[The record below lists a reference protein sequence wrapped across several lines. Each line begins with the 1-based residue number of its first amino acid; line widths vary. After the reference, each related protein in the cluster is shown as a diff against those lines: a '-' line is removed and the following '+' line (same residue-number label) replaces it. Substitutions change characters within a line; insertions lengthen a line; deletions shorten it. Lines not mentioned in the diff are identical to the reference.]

1 MCLLFTQDP
10 ATRTLPLTDAQLSD
24 MYLRNKDGFGVMYSA
39 DDCLHT
45 DKGIGTVHDWLTF
58 YRKYEGKKA
67 AFHLRMRTHGHTD
80 LTNCH
85 PYDVFGF
92 EEGQDYTVPL
102 ALMHNGILSTGNL
115 ADVSKSDTWHYIR
128 DFLRPILEDNPQ
140 LIFKPAFI
148 KMVGAHIGSSN
159 KFCIMDNAG
168 NLTTVNKHAGTEWNE
183 MWFSNTYAW
192 SADDDILYPGRPKKT
207 YPTYGA
213 TWDASWNTGTVH
225 TRSPVVAVKKLRKSK
240 ESKLKLIKAP
250 GLIGTEKNVADRVGL
265 LDTLAYMNDMLDFDI
280 PSVGNK
286 ISAAQRVA
294 MVNLLTPEQVESL
307 MEDAFMGAIV
317 DWELVKM
324 FRQPHL
330 ATIWLRAPFP
340 KTTEFVDVSG
350 SGAGDCIIESTKA
363 QLVDVDSNILQLQ

>member
-10 ATRTLPLTDAQLSD
+10 ATRTLPLTDEQLAD
-24 MYLRNKDGFGVMYSA
+24 MYLRNKDGYGVMYSA
-39 DDCLHT
+39 NECLHT
-45 DKGIGTVHDWLTF
+45 DKGIGTVQDWTTF

-102 ALMHNGILSTGNL
+102 ALMHNGILSTSNA
-115 ADVSKSDTWHYIR
+115 ADTSKSDTWHYIR
-128 DFLRPILEDNPQ
+128 DFLRPILADNPR
-140 LIFKPAFI
+140 LIFEPAFI
-148 KMVGAHIGSSN
+148 RMVGTHIGSSN
-159 KFCIMDNAG
+159 KFCVMDNDG
-168 NLTTVNKHAGTEWNE
+168 NIATVNKHAGTEWNE

-192 SADDDILYPGRPKKT
+192 SADDNVLYPGRPART
-207 YPTYGA
+207 YTTYGKDWGT
-213 TWDASWNTGTVH
+213 TWDNDYRNKGK
-225 TRSPVVAVKKLRKSK
+225 VVAVKKPRKSK
-240 ESKLKLIKAP
+240 EAKLKLIKQP
-250 GLIGTEKNVADRVGL
+250 GLIGTEKNIADRVGL
-265 LDTLAYMNDMLDFDI
+265 LNTLAYMNDMLDFDI
-280 PSVGNK
+280 PSVGHK
-286 ISAAQRVA
+286 ISAVQRVA
-294 MVNLLTPEQVESL
+294 MVNLLTAEQIESL
-307 MEDAFMGAIV
+307 MEDAFMGAIA

-324 FRQPHL
+324 FQMPHL

-350 SGAGDCIIESTKA
+350 SGDGGCIITSTKS